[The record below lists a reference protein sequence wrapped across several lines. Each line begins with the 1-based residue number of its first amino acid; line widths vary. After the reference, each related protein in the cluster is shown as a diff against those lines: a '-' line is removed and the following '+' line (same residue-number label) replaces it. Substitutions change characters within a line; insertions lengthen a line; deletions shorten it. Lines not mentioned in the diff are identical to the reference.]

1 MLGKTAYAKG
11 QKLYGTL
18 IAQAEE
24 GYPTY
29 GTDTSNATAT
39 EADIAYGKTAYARGQ
54 LLIGTAQNMSPDVE
68 EIYGLSSENYDIDT
82 VSNCI
87 NPPDGESPVYSID
100 NITYSQNGDYC
111 VRMVSVLDNESCVE
125 SFAINNQG
133 PYYQASS
140 GTTDTDITYK
150 KYRYSFDELG
160 IVLKNGGEF
169 NGIYGIALGAPGFK
183 KKSNECILAIIYN
196 ERKLDEADHILWEK
210 QYLRLLTY
218 HLSENGV
225 IGKAYKNENI
235 IDETIEITNL
245 NNTNAVYEQLIPDRN
260 NPLIFYALYK
270 NALTFETEIR
280 LDKLVLRQSTNLS
293 YTVNIFEGNNKVT
306 CLTNTYGFRGF
317 ITSDNKY
324 CYILSGFDNGYTPY
338 SFISNISQ
346 NNTPGDLQRIQ
357 DSEFGSFHAIESI
370 NNKLYGISYDYGS
383 GSGKYN
389 PIIYIREI
397 SEQYGKFTV
406 SENKKIIK
414 LSNFANSSLL
424 IDATPV
430 TNFIITADKKR
441 IIINLCSTATKKNSI
456 IAVYDF
462 EQMISVND
470 GETINID
477 ALQTWEA
484 NNLQNFSVKNF
495 SANQNGSRIFFN
507 YRFFTNGYTELLAL
521 CTNSEDTENIIGV
534 KYKGKTFYS
543 LQGGQLTAG
552 GPDVRKG
559 KTYIGWMGYP
569 ETGIAEF

>member
-68 EIYGLSSENYDIDT
+68 EIYGLSSENYNIDT

-87 NPPDGESPVYSID
+87 NPPDGESPIYSID

-125 SFAINNQG
+125 SFAINDQG
-133 PYYQASS
+133 LYYQVSS
-140 GTTDTDITYK
+140 GATDTDITYK
-150 KYRYSFDELG
+150 KYRYSFEELG
-160 IVLKNGGEF
+160 IVAKDGGNIGLEGIVLGTPGLGGDPLK
-169 NGIYGIALGAPGFK
+169 
-183 KKSNECILAIIYN
+183 CILAITFY
-196 ERKLDEADHILWEK
+196 ERQGNTGNDPVKH
-210 QYLRLLTY
+210 YLRLLTY
-218 HLSENGV
+218 HLTENGI
-225 IGKAYKNENI
+225 IGKAYDNESNY

-260 NPLIFYALYK
+260 NPLIFYALYT

-280 LDKLVLRQSTNLS
+280 LDKLVLIQSANLS
-293 YTVNIFEGNNKVT
+293 YTANIFEGNNKVT
-306 CLTNTYGFRGF
+306 RLTNTYGFRGF

-324 CYILSGFDNGYTPY
+324 CYILSGFDNIYSAN

-346 NNTPGDLQRIQ
+346 NNTPGDLQIIQ
-357 DSEFGSFHAIESI
+357 DPEFGSFHAIESI

-383 GSGKYN
+383 SSGKYN

-462 EQMISVND
+462 EQMMSIND

-484 NNLQNFSVKNF
+484 NNMQNFSVKNF

-507 YRFFTNGYTELLAL
+507 YRFFNNSYKELLTL